1 MHMRA
6 KKTPRPAAL
15 IAFVFCFFLFC
26 AGATTGKASADVPE
40 SSIVFY
46 VSTLGN
52 DAWSGKL
59 SQPDAGHK
67 DGPFATLAAARD
79 AIRKLKAQGL
89 LTQPVTVYVRGGT
102 YALDKTLLFTVADS
116 GTEKTPISYAAYRD
130 ETPLLS
136 GGIQITGWTKA
147 AKGELW
153 QAEVPGV
160 REGHCYPHQLF
171 VNGERR
177 QRART
182 PNTGFF
188 RIDGKITKQKP
199 EFKFHEGDIKPEW
212 AGQKDLDLVLL
223 QAWTVL
229 RAHIVKVNASA
240 RTARLSVEFA
250 PDVQEEGAH
259 YWVENTFD
267 ALDSP
272 GEWYLNRESGKLYY
286 WPMPGE
292 DMERSEVIAPVLT
305 ELLRFQGGTQGDSR
319 PGGSAFGFDPVHDIH
334 FQGFTL
340 SYTDWSMAASGS
352 VDIQGAFTLNAAVE
366 VSDAHSIIIE
376 NSVLK
381 HLGQFAIEL
390 GKACKGN
397 RIVGNEMADLGAGA
411 VKIGEPKDPNDTE
424 EATSGNIVS
433 DNRIHD
439 VGVVDAGADA
449 IWIGL
454 SSGNTIAHNEVS
466 NVYHSG
472 IAVGWTWGYL
482 PTASYSNLIEYN
494 HIHHVGR
501 GVMGDLGC
509 VYLLGVQPGTVVRH
523 NFCHDV
529 TRSDSSYGGWGIYT
543 DEGSSQILIENNVVF
558 HTQDAGF
565 HQHYGQNNIIRNNIF
580 ALGQTS
586 QLRRTDE
593 EAGHSFDFEHN
604 IVLWD
609 SGVLLDQEWKDNNFG
624 FDNNLYFYAGS
635 GGSSAIRFDGLSFQE
650 WQKRGQDVHSIVADP
665 LFTDFHKGDF
675 SLQLESPARR
685 IGFEPI
691 DVSQAGPRVKR

>member
-1 MHMRA
+1 MWQAVMGA
-6 KKTPRPAAL
+6 CL
-15 IAFVFCFFLFC
+15 FYLFLFLAHVNTAMAS
-26 AGATTGKASADVPE
+26 AGASEQGV
-40 SSIVFY
+40 VFY
-46 VSTLGN
+46 VSTDGN

-59 SQPDAGHK
+59 SQPDASHK
-67 DGPFATLAAARD
+67 DGPFASLAAARD
-79 AIRKLKAQGL
+79 AIRKLKARGP

-102 YALDKTLLFTVADS
+102 YALAEPLVLTVTDS
-116 GTEKTPISYAAYRD
+116 GMEKTPISYAAYPG
-130 ETPLLS
+130 ETPLVS
-136 GGIQITGWTKA
+136 GGIQITGWEKSE
-147 AKGELW
+147 KGELW

-160 REGHCYPHQLF
+160 REGKWYTHQLF

-188 RIDGKITKQKP
+188 RIDGKIMQGKP
-199 EFKFHEGDIKPEW
+199 GFKFHEGDIKPKW
-212 AGQKDLDLVLL
+212 AGQQDVDLVLL

-229 RAHIVKVNASA
+229 RAHIAEVDAGSRTVN
-240 RTARLSVEFA
+240 LSREYA

-259 YWVENTFD
+259 YWIENTFD

-272 GEWYLNRESGKLYY
+272 GEWYLDRRSGKLYY

-292 DMERSEVIAPVLT
+292 DMQRAEVIAPVLT
-305 ELLRFQGGTQGDSR
+305 ELVRFQGGIRGDNR
-319 PGGSAFGFDPVHDIH
+319 PGGIAFGFSPVHDIRL
-334 FQGFTL
+334 QGFAL
-340 SYTDWSMAASGS
+340 SYTDWSMPSNGS
-352 VDIQGAFTLNAAVE
+352 VDIQGAFALPAAVE
-366 VSDAHSIIIE
+366 VSDANSIVIE
-376 NSVLK
+376 NSVFK

-397 RIVGNEMADLGAGA
+397 RIIANEMADLGAGA
-411 VKIGEPKDPNDTE
+411 VKIGEPKDPNDSE

-439 VGVVDAGADA
+439 IGVVDAGADA
-449 IWIGL
+449 VWVGL
-454 SSGNTIAHNEVS
+454 SSGNTISHNEVF

-482 PTASYSNLIEYN
+482 PTSAYSNVIEYN

-509 VYLLGVQPGTVVRH
+509 VYLLGVQPGTVVRN

-529 TRSDSSYGGWGIYT
+529 TRPDTSYGGWGIYT
-543 DEGSSQILIENNVVF
+543 DEGSSKIVIENNVVF

-565 HQHYGQNNIIRNNIF
+565 HHHYGQNNIVRNNIF
-580 ALGQTS
+580 ALGQAS

-593 EAGHSFDFEHN
+593 EVGHSFDFEHN
-604 IVLWD
+604 IVMWE
-609 SGVLLDQEWKDNNFG
+609 SGVLLDQSWKDNNFH

-635 GGSSAIRFDGLSFQE
+635 GGSSAIQFDGLSFQE
-650 WQKRGQDVHSIVADP
+650 WQKRGQDIHSVLADP
-665 LFTDFHKGDF
+665 LFVDFANGDF
-675 SLQLESPARR
+675 SLRPESPALT
-685 IGFEPI
+685 IGFKAI
-691 DVSQAGPRVKR
+691 DLSEVGPRVKR